1 MPPLRH
7 LTVLGLPLPSNTV
20 KRNSPSKALLVAGVA
35 LLAAVA
41 SLNAL
46 RNGFV
51 WDDQELIVGND
62 AVKSANALAK
72 GLTRDF
78 FAHQPDDLAY
88 GYYRPLTTLSYAA
101 DYSAWRL
108 RPAGYHA
115 TNVILHAACAC
126 LGTLLLLR
134 LGLTPG
140 AATVAGVVFAVHP
153 IHVESVAWISG
164 RTDLLSL
171 LLSLISFLAFLRAR
185 DGAERLSKRRDA
197 LLLAASAAAYAGA
210 LLAKEMS
217 LVLPLW
223 LFLADRR
230 APSRRLVTTL
240 RALAPHAAVT
250 AAYLAW
256 RFVALSISVPAN
268 QDLQT
273 PAAVALSAPITLTRY
288 LGWLAFPISP
298 SAYVQNP
305 YVTSATAGRFL
316 LPLAAL
322 TLIGL
327 GAWRLGRRWP
337 DVALYGAMLA
347 ASFLPLLNVVRIAG
361 PVDMGAVMAERF
373 CYWPSLPFAAL
384 VGLAASAAWAATAGV
399 GWLRATVGI
408 LLLATGV
415 AGAVTTWNRNG
426 DWIDEAT
433 FLRATVERS
442 PRATLLWNR
451 LAFLLTREN
460 RLDEAREAVAAAER
474 IDASDYH
481 TIGSRVFWLAASG
494 RPEEAIPL
502 QEGLARQ
509 LTRGRTEVLNNLAWL
524 YRRAGRYDR
533 AEEIL
538 LGLVRDGRATFD
550 VEANLGELSRARGD
564 LAGARQHFSEAL
576 RLNPDSVPVAGALAA
591 LALSAGDYDQAEALQ
606 RKVLASDPN
615 NADLKNDLALTRYRR
630 GDVQGA
636 AEIFAR
642 LVADEPNYVRARINY
657 SECLHALG
665 RTGEGIS
672 QLEEALRLAQDP
684 QLRDL
689 ARRRLQVLTAASG
702 AMAGT
707 PFRAEMP
714 PPPARR

>member
-1 MPPLRH
+1 M
-7 LTVLGLPLPSNTV
+7 
-20 KRNSPSKALLVAGVA
+20 AGVA

-51 WDDQELIVGND
+51 WDDQDLIVGND
-62 AVKSANALAK
+62 AVKSADALAK
-72 GLTRDF
+72 SLTRDF
-78 FAHQPDDLAY
+78 FAHRSDDLSY

-101 DYSAWRL
+101 DYAAWRL
-108 RPAGYHA
+108 RPVGYHA
-115 TNVILHAACAC
+115 TNLLLHAACAW

-134 LGLTPG
+134 LGLAPG
-140 AATVAGVVFAVHP
+140 AALAAGVLFAVHP

-171 LLSLISFLAFLRAR
+171 LLALVSFLVFLRAR
-185 DGAERLSKRRDA
+185 DGGERLSKRRAA

-217 LVLPLW
+217 LVLLLW

-230 APSRRLVTTL
+230 VPSRRLVSTL

-250 AAYLAW
+250 AAYCVW
-256 RFVALSISVPAN
+256 RFLALGVSVPGN
-268 QDLQT
+268 QELQT
-273 PAAVALSAPITLTRY
+273 PAATALSAPITVTRY
-288 LGWLAFPISP
+288 LAWLALPISP

-305 YVTSATAGRFL
+305 YVTSAAAASFL

-322 TLIGL
+322 ALLGL
-327 GAWRLGRRWP
+327 GTWHLARRSP
-337 DVALYGAMLA
+337 FAALFGAMLA
-347 ASFLPLLNVVRIAG
+347 ASFLPLLNIVRIAG

-373 CYWPSLPFAAL
+373 CYWPSLPFDAL
-384 VGLAASAAWAATAGV
+384 LGLAASAAWAAGVVWQRAGV
-399 GWLRATVGI
+399 AIMLVVMA
-408 LLLATGV
+408 A
-415 AGAVTTWNRNG
+415 AGAATSWKRNG

-433 FLRATVERS
+433 FLRATLERS

-451 LAFLLTREN
+451 LAYQLTREN
-460 RLDEAREAVAAAER
+460 RLDKAREAVAAAER
-474 IDASDYH
+474 IDATDYH
-481 TIGSRVFWLAASG
+481 TVASRVFWLAASG
-494 RPEEAIPL
+494 RTEEAIPL

-550 VEANLGELSRARGD
+550 VEVNLGELYRARGD
-564 LAGARQHFSEAL
+564 LAGARRHFSEAL
-576 RLNPDSVPVAGALAA
+576 RLNPDSLSVAGTLAA
-591 LALSAGDYDQAEALQ
+591 LALSAGDYDQAEAFQ
-606 RKVLASDPN
+606 RKALASDPN
-615 NADLKNDLALTRYRR
+615 NADMRNDLALTRFRR

-636 AEIFAR
+636 AELFAR
-642 LVADEPNYVRARINY
+642 LVVDEPAYVRARINY

-665 RTGEGIS
+665 RTGEGIAEL
-672 QLEEALRLAQDP
+672 QEALRLTQDP
-684 QLRDL
+684 QLRNL
-689 ARRRLQVLTAASG
+689 ASRRLQVLTVASG
-702 AMAGT
+702 PTLGAPLKAG
-707 PFRAEMP
+707 MP
-714 PPPARR
+714 PPLGRQ